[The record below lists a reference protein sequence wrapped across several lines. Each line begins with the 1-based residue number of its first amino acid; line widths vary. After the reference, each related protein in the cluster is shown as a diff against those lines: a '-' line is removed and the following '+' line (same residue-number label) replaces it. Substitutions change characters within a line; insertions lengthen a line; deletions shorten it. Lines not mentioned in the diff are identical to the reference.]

1 MRSQKSKNTQKM
13 YKLLD
18 EFISY
23 MYDKRT
29 GSDMTA
35 DSYYRDID
43 RFITYL
49 TDHDITSLKKV
60 SKEDV
65 FDYVGLLRSGK
76 ITRSKISNAT
86 YARNLSALRSFYRF
100 LNERHVCNE
109 NPFLQFR
116 KVHVEKHLPDVLT
129 LDQVE
134 QLLNVFDL
142 DDPLEIRNRCILET
156 IYACGLRIS
165 E

>member
-43 RFITYL
+43 RFITYR
-49 TDHDITSLKKV
+49 TDHDITG
-60 SKEDV
+60 
-65 FDYVGLLRSGK
+65 FNGLYNTVVIIFRC
-76 ITRSKISNAT
+76 
-86 YARNLSALRSFYRF
+86 SAD
-100 LNERHVCNE
+100 HI
-109 NPFLQFR
+109 
-116 KVHVEKHLPDVLT
+116 
-129 LDQVE
+129 E
-134 QLLNVFDL
+134 QLRIMIVQMISDNLMSATS
-142 DDPLEIRNRCILET
+142 PLPWP
-156 IYACGLRIS
+156 
-165 E
+165 

>member
-65 FDYVGLLRSGK
+65 LIMSVCFVRARSPEA
-76 ITRSKISNAT
+76 RSPM
-86 YARNLSALRSFYRF
+86 RPM
-100 LNERHVCNE
+100 H
-109 NPFLQFR
+109 
-116 KVHVEKHLPDVLT
+116 
-129 LDQVE
+129 
-134 QLLNVFDL
+134 
-142 DDPLEIRNRCILET
+142 ET
-156 IYACGLRIS
+156 
-165 E
+165 

>member
-49 TDHDITSLKKV
+49 ADHDITSLKKV
-60 SKEDV
+60 SKEDIQKV
-65 FDYVGLLRSGK
+65 ANNYLD
-76 ITRSKISNAT
+76 
-86 YARNLSALRSFYRF
+86 
-100 LNERHVCNE
+100 E
-109 NPFLQFR
+109 NY
-116 KVHVEKHLPDVLT
+116 VLT
-129 LDQVE
+129 ILAPQTALD
-134 QLLNVFDL
+134 LIKD
-142 DDPLEIRNRCILET
+142 
-156 IYACGLRIS
+156 
-165 E
+165 